1 MQQSPAVWMISRV
14 RGRVM
19 FNRAPPSWSPSHH
32 KRLAGL
38 KAREQSRL
46 QESRVEGGNHINLEN
61 RSPSHRGSPLP
72 PVSALDSQGGCGESQ
87 DNDAQT
93 VHSPPACRESG
104 DTKAKLNGAY
114 SSPDLSSHM
123 SQRSCTNSA
132 PS

>member
-1 MQQSPAVWMISRV
+1 M
-14 RGRVM
+14 
-19 FNRAPPSWSPSHH
+19 
-32 KRLAGL
+32 
-38 KAREQSRL
+38 L
-46 QESRVEGGNHINLEN
+46 QAGNHINLEN
-61 RSPSHRGSPLP
+61 RSPSHRWSPLP

-93 VHSPPACRESG
+93 VHSSPACRESG

-114 SSPDLSSHM
+114 SPPDLSSHM

>member
-1 MQQSPAVWMISRV
+1 M
-14 RGRVM
+14 
-19 FNRAPPSWSPSHH
+19 
-32 KRLAGL
+32 
-38 KAREQSRL
+38 L
-46 QESRVEGGNHINLEN
+46 QAGNHINLEN

-93 VHSPPACRESG
+93 VHKQCTTVTGQNAQTLHSSPACRESG
-104 DTKAKLNGAY
+104 DTKEKLNGAY